1 MFLSVVSQLEGCFGS
16 EAYIK
21 FFTVRQIPNL
31 GNHIP
36 CIKPPSHFLFQG
48 GLRGFFRAIPALHE
62 KGFATS
68 AGDG

>member
-1 MFLSVVSQLEGCFGS
+1 MVSQVEGCFGS

-21 FFTVRQIPNL
+21 FFTVCQLPNL
-31 GNHIP
+31 GNCML
-36 CIKPPSHFLFQG
+36 CIKPSSCFLFQG